1 MSKFLTIFAFTYR
14 ETIRNKGLIIST
26 IITLIIML
34 GFFNMDKIMS
44 LFKSN
49 STDNIMICEVNNN
62 GAINNKLV
70 NKELLSKIND
80 DSYNFV
86 IAKNIDEV
94 NKVKS
99 ELESGDS
106 KFKAIL
112 EISEVKDVS
121 GKLYVNK
128 SPGQELTNKVNSIL
142 SEIKIMNNM
151 KKYNLSNEDYSKI
164 MSPANL
170 EVIQKG
176 NSSNERMTLVYALVF
191 GIYMITLTFGSM
203 VANSVIEEKT
213 NRIMETLITMAKPM
227 ELFFGKVLGV
237 CAVGLTQILILLG
250 AGFIMLKT
258 SGFSMEVIE
267 SLNLN
272 VSIILSFIFYFLL
285 GYLTFSM
292 LYAAVASLATS
303 PQDVNSSMGAIT
315 MVFVVVFLIAMNCMF
330 NIDTTFAK
338 VMSYIPFASP
348 LIIFERI
355 VLSNV
360 GFIEIIITT
369 IINIGFIII
378 VGVISSKLYRR
389 GTLHYGNKISLMK
402 ALRGKV

>member
-1 MSKFLTIFAFTYR
+1 MSKFLTIFGFTYR

-62 GAINNKLV
+62 GEINNKLV

-164 MSPANL
+164 MSPSNL

-348 LIIFERI
+348 LIMFERI